1 MKKFIMVLA
10 FMFASVASLKSVSF
24 ESPSPVTVTIAAAYC
39 DEFHGIP
46 CADCRESIFNPCC
59 PWWEPWR
66 CAATKQRKKDVAA
79 YVEDY
84 TKRRVVDMAAIS
96 VALSY
101 VPGGGTALKQLIG
114 PVTLTL
120 AVYGEK
126 ASAVR
131 KDPFRWDFLEFY
143 DGDWLKAW
151 NDIAATG
158 LSYNGWWWNDELVG
172 NAVGLSYYADY
183 ITNEADRFTSCKQMG
198 LDCPDWYAQRH
209 KENVAWGFYMYGYY
223 HGALGDHMWNTAALV
238 EQEGLDDPGLL
249 SYAIAVLRD
258 IAMATDFAEKEYEN
272 DWD

>member
-1 MKKFIMVLA
+1 MKRILFGVFLLVFLTVSVKFDSTVGLD
-10 FMFASVASLKSVSF
+10 FSVA
-24 ESPSPVTVTIAAAYC
+24 ETAIAQSC

-46 CADCRESIFNPCC
+46 CADCRFSIFHPCC
-59 PWWEPWR
+59 PWWEPWQ

-101 VPGGGTALKQLIG
+101 VPGGGTALKQLTG

-143 DGDWLKAW
+143 QGGEWPSAESLGMQFTGWYW
-151 NDIAATG
+151 NDQ
-158 LSYNGWWWNDELVG
+158 LVG
-172 NAVGLSYYADY
+172 NAQGLAYWTDY

-198 LDCPDWYAQRH
+198 LDCPEWYANKH
-209 KENVAWGFYMYGYY
+209 KENVAYGMWQFGWY
-223 HGALGDHMWNTAALV
+223 HGALGDHLWNVAAMV
-238 EQEGLDDPGLL
+238 EQEGLDDPALL
-249 SYAIAVLRD
+249 GYAVSVLRD
-258 IAMATDFAEKEYEN
+258 VASMADQAEQEYQN